1 MEFIYAC
8 TCTLFR
14 RIETYLPE
22 QKKLWESSEEPVATK
37 FNKQKLTELE
47 EEQKVH
53 MYNNNNIYMYNVH
66 AY

>member
-1 MEFIYAC
+1 MEFIY
-8 TCTLFR
+8 TCSLFR

-53 MYNNNNIYMYNVH
+53 RPYVQ
-66 AY
+66 